1 MSGYANL
8 QKMMMLLWG
17 GMSNLHETTIGTMW
31 HACSL
36 IPLEG
41 TPAVITPLCPCCALY
56 GIRLTP
62 GKKEKYGIMPIAGKK
77 RKRDYR
83 LQLHGYR
90 GGIKIGNGLVGYIH
104 CGGNPS
110 FLRALRLPQWIYPR
124 CCHYLPYLHWFYP
137 IKRFYPIKTS
147 YFYMERRKVSLDTT
161 IKRPPKLLGKRCPT
175 KVLNTYGPAY
185 ATNLLFSTF
194 F

>member
-62 GKKEKYGIMPIAGKK
+62 GKKEKYGILPIAGKK
-77 RKRDYR
+77 RKIDYR

-124 CCHYLPYLHWFYP
+124 WCHVGIEATTTIHYIPVGATTYHQNY
-137 IKRFYPIKTS
+137 IKTL
-147 YFYMERRKVSLDTT
+147 YFYMERREVSLNTT
-161 IKRPPKLLGKRCPT
+161 IKRPPKL
-175 KVLNTYGPAY
+175 
-185 ATNLLFSTF
+185 
-194 F
+194 

>member
-1 MSGYANL
+1 
-8 QKMMMLLWG
+8 
-17 GMSNLHETTIGTMW
+17 MW

-124 CCHYLPYLHWFYP
+124 WCHYYHH
-137 IKRFYPIKTS
+137 I
-147 YFYMERRKVSLDTT
+147 TT
-161 IKRPPKLLGKRCPT
+161 FSSFSSFNGSKP
-175 KVLNTYGPAY
+175 KVLPSKLYIFIWNVAKFLLTPQSNDRRNYEGNDAQEKFLTPMVPPMQR
-185 ATNLLFSTF
+185 TCFFQLFSDF
-194 F
+194 FRDFF

>member
-17 GMSNLHETTIGTMW
+17 GMSNLHETTIGTLW

-62 GKKEKYGIMPIAGKK
+62 GKKEKYGIMPIAGEK
-77 RKRDYR
+77 RKIDYR

-104 CGGNPS
+104 CGGNLS

-124 CCHYLPYLHWFYP
+124 WCHHVGAKTTLRLPPLLPPCWCHYLPSKLYIFIWNVAKFLLTP
-137 IKRFYPIKTS
+137 QS
-147 YFYMERRKVSLDTT
+147 NERQ
-161 IKRPPKLLGKRCPT
+161 
-175 KVLNTYGPAY
+175 NY
-185 ATNLLFSTF
+185 
-194 F
+194 

>member
-56 GIRLTP
+56 GIRLVA
-62 GKKEKYGIMPIAGKK
+62 GKILEYGIMPIAGKK
-77 RKRDYR
+77 RKIDFD
-83 LQLHGYR
+83 
-90 GGIKIGNGLVGYIH
+90 
-104 CGGNPS
+104 CS
-110 FLRALRLPQWIYPR
+110 FMVIVVA
-124 CCHYLPYLHWFYP
+124 
-137 IKRFYPIKTS
+137 
-147 YFYMERRKVSLDTT
+147 
-161 IKRPPKLLGKRCPT
+161 
-175 KVLNTYGPAY
+175 
-185 ATNLLFSTF
+185 
-194 F
+194 

>member
-124 CCHYLPYLHWFYP
+124 WCHYTPPPPYISPVLPHQ
-137 IKRFYPIKTS
+137 S
-147 YFYMERRKVSLDTT
+147 DQS
-161 IKRPPKLLGKRCPT
+161 
-175 KVLNTYGPAY
+175 KVLPHQNFIFLYG
-185 ATNLLFSTF
+185 TSQSFS
-194 F
+194 